1 MGILVGLAGI
11 NHGIFEMMQ
20 GNTRPEGL
28 VIAAIGPAQRF
39 WVYGEE
45 TALTIIPNFL
55 LSGILAVI
63 FGVIVVIWAG
73 WFIERRHGALILM
86 LLCLLLFL
94 VGGGFAPIFMAILA
108 SLAATRI
115 NKPLST
121 WRRIVPK
128 GMQRFLAALWPWS
141 LILFVIVFVV
151 SVEIAIFGWPLTAV
165 FDPERAFIYLNNLA
179 LIMVGMMVLSIL
191 TAIASDAEKLDE
203 GEAIPHG

>member
-28 VIAAIGPAQRF
+28 LIAAIGPAQRF

-45 TALTIIPNFL
+45 TALTIVPNFL

-73 WFIERRHGALILM
+73 WFIERKHGALILM
-86 LLCLLLFL
+86 LLCVSLFL

-115 NKPLST
+115 NKPLTT

-141 LILFVIVFVV
+141 LIFFVIVFVI
-151 SVEIAIFGWPLTAV
+151 SVEIAIFGWPLTA
-165 FDPERAFIYLNNLA
+165 FFNPEQAFTYLNNVA

-191 TAIASDAEKLDE
+191 TALATDAYRMDE